1 MNWIDPPG
9 GKPWALFGLCGASAL
24 LNVVLLAS
32 VFTGDDATTP
42 PSEPCI
48 AEAQSAAAS
57 NVPSVEMN
65 PAAMGT
71 HSPKGATVT
80 VGSAVVPTVVANNAS
95 TTAATAVPA
104 GMHRVWGTLTHSLV
118 RTFQNE
124 AGEHADV
131 LNAVY
136 SRLFFWDLDLRRDLQ
151 KGDEVEVAYSWDGKL
166 AHIDVARYHS
176 LKLGEVLTAYKFTAT
191 GDRFSSYWT
200 LEGKEVSRRL
210 KNSPLKEYQQV
221 TALIKDRPSHKGMDF
236 KTPVGTEIVSPKSA
250 TVVRTN
256 WNMKFNGNSIELRYA
271 DGALARFLHLS
282 DTGVRAGQ
290 TVSAG
295 QRIGATGNTGRS
307 TAPHLHY
314 EIEKAGRV
322 IDPVDYHGTTR
333 RTLPA
338 VDTSRF
344 EQLKTELNRLLQRP
358 S

>member
-32 VFTGDDATTP
+32 VFSDDTSSDT
-42 PSEPCI
+42 EPCVAI
-48 AEAQSAAAS
+48 AS
-57 NVPSVEMN
+57 PSKATGENTVAMVETPTVMK
-65 PAAMGT
+65 T
-71 HSPKGATVT
+71 PKGASVT
-80 VGSAVVPTVVANNAS
+80 VGTTPASVPIAAAVALPVQPVS
-95 TTAATAVPA
+95 VPA
-104 GMHRVWGTLTHSLV
+104 GTHRVWGTLTHSLV

-124 AGEHADV
+124 AGTHADV

-176 LKLGEVLTAYKFTAT
+176 LKLGEVLTAYKYTAT

-200 LEGKEVSRRL
+200 VDGEEVSRRL

-236 KTPVGTEIVSPKSA
+236 KTPVGTEIVSPKNA

-256 WNMKFNGNSIELRYA
+256 WNMKFNGNSIELRYS

-282 DTGVRAGQ
+282 DTGVRPGQ
-290 TVSAG
+290 SVSAG

-333 RTLPA
+333 RSLPA
-338 VDTSRF
+338 ADTARF
-344 EQLKTELNRLLQRP
+344 EQTKTELNRLLQRP